1 MRLALLLCDA
11 QPINRADLARK
22 AARGRSFQTFPAHDC
37 LRWKKPVMMH
47 VRGGLYKGRWEM
59 LNSGALSAAP
69 HNRVD
74 ADAAEIA
81 PMKRQKTR
89 RGLDGYLEKLK
100 QSRGWPAV
108 TTWNDSFERHRSR
121 SSRRCPAPAGAGNTM
136 KHVASEFPALGGDAQ
151 LEPRWASHL
160 SDRQT

>member
-1 MRLALLLCDA
+1 
-11 QPINRADLARK
+11 
-22 AARGRSFQTFPAHDC
+22 
-37 LRWKKPVMMH
+37 MMMPE
-47 VRGGLYKGRWEM
+47 RGGLYKVRGDM

-81 PMKRQKTR
+81 PMERQQTR
-89 RGLDGYLEKLK
+89 RGLDGYPERLK

-108 TTWNDSFERHRSR
+108 TTWNDSLERHRSR
-121 SSRRCPAPAGAGNTM
+121 GSRRCPARACAGNTM

-151 LEPRWASHL
+151 LEPR
-160 SDRQT
+160 